1 MYAVSIKL
9 TSQVLKRYNL
19 NDDAAFNLITQ
30 FLTGQDFTEERQGY
44 YVGSAST
51 NAVATMLAIQRL
63 NKAYEWLQYAA
74 SDIQMLRIEE
84 INSLMPLL
92 ISQKVK
98 KLAYA

>member
-9 TSQVLKRYNL
+9 TSQVLNKYNL
-19 NDDAAFNLITQ
+19 NDDAAFNLIAH
-30 FLTGQDFTEERQGY
+30 FLTGQGFKEERQGY

-51 NAVATMLAIQRL
+51 NAVMTMLAIQRL
-63 NKAYEWLQYAA
+63 NKAYEWLQQAT

-92 ISQKVK
+92 TPQTVK